1 MATKP
6 VFIRVHPRI
15 TCPGHA
21 LRLFALA
28 LWCLALPAL
37 AAQTGPPASTPG
49 VIKGELRDARGYTL
63 SFEPDTKVVVL
74 ALPGDSPPFCEVVS
88 AAWQDAFTEVL
99 EGRDAHAKI
108 GGLQS
113 GVTAREGYKGDVTAD
128 GRFELRNLPLQR
140 RLALAARVQGLWR
153 PFMEE
158 IWLTEQQPLAER
170 VIDFYALG
178 ADVKK
183 LRIVEHNLEI
193 KATVNEGLRY
203 LPITV
208 TETIIIENDDPAR
221 AALPAESVRGA
232 PFIEIELLSAPTLPD
247 KALLAGLYGS
257 ELLFCQG
264 TPAPKPRPAPLD
276 DRANQPWMFGGG
288 QMHGVRAT
296 YGAGPQI
303 ALDSWHPLN
312 LDGALEFVGEGETF
326 FRLKQ
331 DARDNNIATLVFNRP
346 VPPAQGGRPG
356 RLVLRV
362 LHKCG
367 VLYSEPNAAVNF
379 ARVASHD
386 VLDLRVVATAGLNV
400 LAVRDPDH
408 MAVLGDGEVGQ
419 DGMVRYAPRASGV
432 QVKAGERYAFSLRLD
447 PQWQSIMADVAK
459 RNAAP
464 AAPKAKPVDKALN
477 LKGIYAMLAVLFAIG
492 FAVTLLYTFRA
503 TREAQRL
510 RVNEVY
516 AGKREIIEAL
526 AELERDYAARRIP
539 ASAYL
544 EQRTRLL
551 NRAVDL
557 EMRRGKS

>member
-1 MATKP
+1 MRSL
-6 VFIRVHPRI
+6 IRFLFCTAHPA
-15 TCPGHA
+15 CLGA
-21 LRLFALA
+21 LLVVFALP
-28 LWCLALPAL
+28 LG
-37 AAQTGPPASTPG
+37 AQVGPPASTPG
-49 VIKGELRDARGYTL
+49 VIRGELRDMRGYTL
-63 SFEPDTKVVVL
+63 SFEPDTKVVAL
-74 ALPGDSPPFCEVVS
+74 ALPSDSPPFCEVVS

-113 GVTAREGYKGDVTAD
+113 GVTAREGYKGDVTAE

-140 RLALAARVQGLWR
+140 RLALAARVQGMWR
-153 PFMEE
+153 PFTEE

-170 VIDFYALG
+170 VIDFFTLG
-178 ADVKK
+178 ADVSK

-193 KATVNEGLRY
+193 RATVNEGLRY

-208 TETIIIENDDPAR
+208 TETIIIENDDPGR
-221 AALPAESVRGA
+221 AALPAESLRGA

-257 ELLFCQG
+257 ELIFCQG
-264 TPAPKPRPAPLD
+264 APAREPRAVPLD
-276 DRANQPWMFGGG
+276 DRANKPWLFGGG
-288 QMHGVRAT
+288 QMHGEPAKF
-296 YGAGPQI
+296 GPGPQV
-303 ALDSWHPLN
+303 ALDAWHPLN
-312 LDGALEFVGEGETF
+312 LDGTLEFIGEGETF

-367 VLYSEPNAAVNF
+367 VLYTDAGASVNF
-379 ARVASHD
+379 ARMASRD
-386 VLDLRVVATAGLNV
+386 LLDLRVAATAGLNV

-408 MAVLGDGEVGQ
+408 TAVLGEGELGQ
-419 DGMVRYAPRASGV
+419 DGMVRYAPKARGV

-447 PQWQSIMADVAK
+447 PQWQSIMAEVAK

-464 AAPKAKPVDKALN
+464 PAPRPKPADKSLN
-477 LKGIYAMLAVLFAIG
+477 VKGIYAMLAALFGIG

-503 TREAQRL
+503 SREVQRL
-510 RVNEVY
+510 RVNEVH
-516 AGKREIIEAL
+516 AGKHDILDAL
-526 AELERDYAARRIP
+526 SELERDYAARRIP
-539 ASAYL
+539 PSAYL
-544 EQRTRLL
+544 EQRKRLL
-551 NRAVDL
+551 ARAVDL
-557 EMRRGKS
+557 ETRRGKSS